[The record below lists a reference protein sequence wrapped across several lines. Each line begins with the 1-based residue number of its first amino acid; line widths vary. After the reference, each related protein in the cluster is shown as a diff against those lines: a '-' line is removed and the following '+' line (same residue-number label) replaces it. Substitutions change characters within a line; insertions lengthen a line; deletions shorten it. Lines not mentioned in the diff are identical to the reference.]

1 MHTGAFKVVDKDAA
15 SVRMKGRMNVTNA
28 SGTDIAVELDRSIRL
43 VDRLNA
49 ELTLGVPFPA
59 GVHYVGYV
67 SQNIMTNVGDS
78 PLTPESGTVSI
89 WSMGQFPGR
98 RNTIVIAPYN
108 RNTKGKIVESSYFGE
123 PPAERVVIDKSAG
136 VVLFRA
142 DARLQSKIGID
153 ANRTRDRIA
162 SIDFDNNVL
171 IITQFDLTPGK
182 DQYVNS
188 LWQNPQENPYAGDV
202 INSYNH
208 HGKGGEYFY
217 ELESSS
223 PAAFL
228 QPGESIAHNHRTL
241 QFHGSIEDL
250 SKIAAGAL
258 GIPLDRVR
266 EKMP

>member
-1 MHTGAFKVVDKDAA
+1 MTVDRSIMAKGISIVSLIGVGFATAGCAAIGGPKAAALQTPDEPDSPPSYASDVSFLQSKTGVIELAQGEGRIAVTPGLQGRVMTSGFTGEGLSLGWVNRGAIEQGEADVPFNNFGGQDRIWLGPEGGQFSLYFAPGAPQNFDTWQVPKEMHTGAFKVVDKDAA

-108 RNTKGKIVESSYFGE
+108 RNTNC
-123 PPAERVVIDKSAG
+123 
-136 VVLFRA
+136 
-142 DARLQSKIGID
+142 Q
-153 ANRTRDRIA
+153 
-162 SIDFDNNVL
+162 
-171 IITQFDLTPGK
+171 Q
-182 DQYVNS
+182 
-188 LWQNPQENPYAGDV
+188 
-202 INSYNH
+202 
-208 HGKGGEYFY
+208 
-217 ELESSS
+217 
-223 PAAFL
+223 
-228 QPGESIAHNHRTL
+228 
-241 QFHGSIEDL
+241 
-250 SKIAAGAL
+250 
-258 GIPLDRVR
+258 
-266 EKMP
+266 